1 MDLSG
6 ASDLKTRAFIMDLGA
21 NGLRF
26 KREDNQPFDTA
37 DLGGKSYQ
45 FDGEW
50 GRAKMSEDEY
60 EDLRGDRRGLCTDA
74 AGPHRH
80 AEALVAGAS
89 RHHAGTRGGLWGL
102 PSLCVHGVRLQPD
115 CVTEGG
121 LSMRRSLIFTL
132 VVVFVACSSV
142 AQDNWY
148 PSQWGAGDQRG
159 AANRI
164 TPRCSK
170 QRT

>member
-60 EDLRGDRRGLCTDA
+60 KRPSRRPTRTM
-74 AGPHRH
+74 HRCC
-80 AEALVAGAS
+80 
-89 RHHAGTRGGLWGL
+89 R
-102 PSLCVHGVRLQPD
+102 PS
-115 CVTEGG
+115 
-121 LSMRRSLIFTL
+121 S
-132 VVVFVACSSV
+132 
-142 AQDNWY
+142 
-148 PSQWGAGDQRG
+148 
-159 AANRI
+159 
-164 TPRCSK
+164 PR
-170 QRT
+170 